1 MLISINPKILINF
14 KNSIKG
20 DLIMIKYQY
29 TNYYMNT
36 IFNTMFPSVTYE
48 QNMNLTNYNIK
59 SEQYLMRSKYSTLD
73 PKIVSSISVVASF
86 VSYGLRIFSY
96 YYNPNRRYVEET
108 FIRKNHEVTVIRD
121 MITKLFASKAN
132 FYDQERNI
140 NSTKYALNC
149 GADIFN
155 SLSYICNNYLENGFS
170 NHNNYYI
177 PYYKNAYNLNLIGYD
192 YYGNPVYGMN

>member
-1 MLISINPKILINF
+1 
-14 KNSIKG
+14 
-20 DLIMIKYQY
+20 MIKYK
-29 TNYYMNT
+29 THNYNINT
-36 IFNTMFPSVTYE
+36 ISDNMLPYVPYQ
-48 QNMNLTNYNIK
+48 QNINLTNYNIK

-73 PKIVSSISVVASF
+73 PKIVSSISVGASF
-86 VSYGLRIFSY
+86 VSCVLRIFSY
-96 YYNPNRRYVEET
+96 CYNPNRRYVEET

-121 MITKLFASKAN
+121 IITKLFASKAN

-177 PYYKNAYNLNLIGYD
+177 PSYKNGYNLNLIGYD
-192 YYGNPVYGMN
+192 YYGNSVYGMN